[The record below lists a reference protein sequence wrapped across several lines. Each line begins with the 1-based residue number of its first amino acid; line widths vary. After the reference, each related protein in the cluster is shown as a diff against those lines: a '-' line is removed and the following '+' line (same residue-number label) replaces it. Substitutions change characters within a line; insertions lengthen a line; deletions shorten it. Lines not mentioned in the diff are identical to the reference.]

1 MGYID
6 SDWEGSTIDMKNTLG
21 CCFNLGSTV
30 VSWFNRKKKS
40 MELSSTEVECIA
52 SSQESCEAIWIY
64 KLLIGLFGQNL
75 QITIIHCDNQSC
87 IKLSEN
93 IVVHNRLKHIDIR
106 YHFIWDYVQRETL
119 KLQYI
124 STDEQVLGILTKY
137 LIKGKFVFFIYK
149 LGVVQNTF
157 LAKRKC

>member
-1 MGYID
+1 MVDPRRVHWVEKKNMLRYLQGMVDYGLSYFQGYGFILMGYID

-21 CCFNLGSTV
+21 CCFNLGSIV

-40 MELSSTEVECIA
+40 MELSSTEVEYIA

-87 IKLSEN
+87 IKLSKN

-106 YHFIWDYVQRETL
+106 YHFI
-119 KLQYI
+119 
-124 STDEQVLGILTKY
+124 
-137 LIKGKFVFFIYK
+137 
-149 LGVVQNTF
+149 
-157 LAKRKC
+157 